1 MSFVNGKP
9 YEASARGRPAGD
21 VRRAI
26 YAALQQQGPLPL
38 REIAVHSQVGYG
50 ACRCAVSNA
59 LRANRLAIVGRAKV
73 AHAKQWV
80 ALYDVV
86 ETPQPA
92 RADVLPAVG
101 LLADAMRAWR

>member
-9 YEASARGRPAGD
+9 FDARGRGRPAGE

-38 REIAVHSQVGYG
+38 RDIAAHTQVGYG

-86 ETPQPA
+86 APPP
-92 RADVLPAVG
+92 LPAAAQRLGG
-101 LLADAMRAWR
+101 LLDVAMRAWR